1 MSQDNGISAER
12 TSAEEE
18 ALNRAIKRRAWAY
31 TLRVAPLIPFGPAI
45 SIFYLVLAAK
55 TDQDQVLYGIPLL
68 LAGSA
73 CAVVGFRRRLADL
86 RATGDPTTRGT
97 GLLFLAWAAS
107 VVGLTLPWYL
117 AA

>member
-1 MSQDNGISAER
+1 MTAPAPVR
-12 TSAEEE
+12 TQHA
-18 ALNRAIKRRAWAY
+18 
-31 TLRVAPLIPFGPAI
+31 TPLIPFGPAI
-45 SIFYLVLAAK
+45 SSCYLVLAAR
-55 TDQDQVLYGIPLL
+55 TDQHQVLHGVPLL

-86 RATGDPTTRGT
+86 RASGDPTTRGT